1 LQKRFALLHVA
12 KSPSMALYGLA
23 STSGKSIHGFFG
35 DCRSAS
41 HFCML
46 LSRPPWLVIDWQVRA
61 KKSIHGFSG
70 DCRSA
75 SHFCM
80 LLSRHPWLFTGWQ
93 VRAKKSIHGFFRVLG
108 CPINSLHSVIP
119 NSFRNLYAICNVDA
133 EIGCKQ
139 PRSA

>member
-1 LQKRFALLHVA
+1 MPLR
-12 KSPSMALYGLA
+12 
-23 STSGKSIHGFFG
+23 HG
-35 DCRSAS
+35 
-41 HFCML
+41 
-46 LSRPPWLVIDWQVRA
+46 LSRVSAFASIALRQPPAAALPIPRMLRPG
-61 KKSIHGFSG
+61 KSIHGFSG

-80 LLSRHPWLFTGWQ
+80 LQSRHPWIFRGLQNCYAILHALSRPPCLVIDWQ
-93 VRAKKSIHGFFRVLG
+93 VRAKKSIHGFFRVWG

-139 PRSA
+139 PCSA